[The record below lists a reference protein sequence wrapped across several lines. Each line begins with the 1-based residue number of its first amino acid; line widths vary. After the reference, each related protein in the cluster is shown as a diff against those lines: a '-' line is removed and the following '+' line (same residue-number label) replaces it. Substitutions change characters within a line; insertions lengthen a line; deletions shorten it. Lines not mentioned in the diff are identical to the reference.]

1 MLYPD
6 DYEREA
12 IARTLPAIAEIMTEL
27 GWHRA
32 LNSLSEREV
41 LILSEVILEAF
52 QNALVDL
59 KSRSR
64 SHLPEI
70 PF

>member
-1 MLYPD
+1 MLDLD
-6 DYEREA
+6 DLERKA
-12 IARTLPAIAEIMTEL
+12 HLRTLSPIAEIMTEL

-32 LNSLSEREV
+32 LSSLTERDVLMLSEA
-41 LILSEVILEAF
+41 ILEAF

-64 SHLPEI
+64 LPDEEI